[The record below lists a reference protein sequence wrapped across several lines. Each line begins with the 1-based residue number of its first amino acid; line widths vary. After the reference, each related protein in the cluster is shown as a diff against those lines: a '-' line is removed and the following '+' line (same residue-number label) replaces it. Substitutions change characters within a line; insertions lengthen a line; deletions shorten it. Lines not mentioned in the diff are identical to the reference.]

1 MKKIISYL
9 RVKRIPQLIS
19 VSFAVLF
26 FLMTTACSQPS
37 VSANES
43 KPGAAKVAVQNPPSK
58 VASPYRQDK
67 DNVPAGQVTEFYD
80 SIQPVEGG
88 MNNYSDI
95 DPRQDTSKADAKAKK
110 LVQQASHPE
119 ADKFSNPLDAVKKE
133 LADEPIPERVQKFS
147 KDIGDSVKKLAKDT
161 SDESQKGIKNIK
173 DNSKSFAENT
183 KSTAESNVDRLTQ
196 NLKSTADDTS
206 DVVKQAIDKS
216 VGINHDGI
224 DQTEDYIQKK
234 ANSMKSF

>member
-9 RVKRIPQLIS
+9 RAKRIPQLIS
-19 VSFAVLF
+19 MSFAVLF

-37 VSANES
+37 VSASEG

-88 MNNYSDI
+88 MNNYSDV
-95 DPRQDTSKADAKAKK
+95 DPRQDTSKADSKAKK

-119 ADKFSNPLDAVKKE
+119 ARKFDNPLDAVKKE
-133 LADEPIPERVQKFS
+133 LADEPIPDRVQQFS
-147 KDIGDSVKKLAKDT
+147 KDIGNSAKKLAKDT

-173 DNSKSFAENT
+173 ENSKSFAENT
-183 KSTAESNVDRLTQ
+183 KSTAESNADRLTQ
-196 NLKSTADDTS
+196 NLKNTADDTS
-206 DVVKQAIDKS
+206 NIVKQTADKLISKTQNNIDKAQ
-216 VGINHDGI
+216 DF
-224 DQTEDYIQKK
+224 IQNK
-234 ANSMKSF
+234 ANSM